1 MRLFFHSV
9 LAFASAGFGLMQP
22 AISQELE
29 HRRVTYIEVAPSATF
44 ESAELLRAYAASSSE
59 APGNQ
64 LLHVLQRIGRANH
77 FILLEVW
84 GSAEAQIS
92 HVESDYAAQ
101 FHTAL
106 EPLLLSPPD
115 TRLHNDLFTAVATN
129 VGPDGMFVVTHVDV
143 LPPYTDTAVGLLSAL
158 VSSGRSAAG
167 NARFDVWTIIGQRN
181 HMTVIEAWE
190 NSNYRDQ
197 HATSSY
203 TRAFRTSLSPLNGAL
218 YDERL
223 YRAL

>member
-1 MRLFFHSV
+1 MRQILRFV
-9 LAFASAGFGLMQP
+9 LACASIGLGFVQP
-22 AISQELE
+22 VVPQDFED
-29 HRRVTYIEVAPSATF
+29 RRVTYIEVAPSAIL
-44 ESAELLRAYAASSSE
+44 ESAELLRAYATSSLE

-64 LLHVLQRIGRANH
+64 LLRVLQRIGRANH
-77 FILLEVW
+77 FVLLEAW
-84 GSAEAQIS
+84 GDTEAQTA
-92 HVESDYAAQ
+92 HAESDYAAQ

-143 LPPYTDTAVGLLSAL
+143 LPPYTDTAVGLLGAL
-158 VSSGRSAAG
+158 VSSGRSEAG

-190 NSNYRDQ
+190 NSNYRDL
-197 HATSSY
+197 HATSSH